1 MITRVQ
7 KWGNSQGLRF
17 PKDILEKASISVGE
31 DVEIS
36 VRNGEITVK
45 PARRV
50 RGRHQLKDLV
60 SHMPR
65 TYTVREERWGWPV
78 GKETW

>member
-17 PKDILEKASISVGE
+17 PKDILEKASISIGE
-31 DVEIS
+31 DVEIN
-36 VRNGEITVK
+36 VKNGEITVT

-50 RGRHQLKDLV
+50 RGRHRLKDLV
-60 SHMPR
+60 AHMPR
-65 TYTVREERWGWPV
+65 TYVVREEQWGGPQ
-78 GKETW
+78 GKEIW